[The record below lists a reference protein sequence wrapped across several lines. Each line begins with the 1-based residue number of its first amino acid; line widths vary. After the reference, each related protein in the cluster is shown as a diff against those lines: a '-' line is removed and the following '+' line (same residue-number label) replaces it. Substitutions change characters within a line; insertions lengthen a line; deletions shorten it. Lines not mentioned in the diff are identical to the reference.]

1 MAQPRAFPP
10 RSVPLRGHCE
20 AFWLTMRQHA
30 AMRATLLLVISSCL
44 LPATLCAQDTKA
56 PVDPAI
62 AAKVALKK
70 RLTRALTK
78 TAKTADTG
86 FTIKWGPDKK
96 AKENNPFAA
105 MMGQAASGNVT
116 GSWHEGRTHIQFGG
130 DETDELLLAGGNMIA
145 RDKDRDWCLRSGHFA
160 DGNKVTFVPNAHALL
175 QQLASWPL
183 AVTRREAGA
192 YKDRPVEV
200 VSVTLNAE
208 QVGELMWS
216 GSLPE
221 SLSQGNFGQVINIVM
236 GGNAGRRAATPPNTT
251 IDLAISLD
259 PGTNLVHQI
268 RVRAWTEANQNGGVF
283 AFAAGRVAVG
293 QAVGDDDEEAEPNED
308 EDEAEDNKPLEYSKG
323 LPKRSRKKTSVAN
336 FTLSLENHGQQA
348 KPQLNDRQQS
358 LLR

>member
-1 MAQPRAFPP
+1 
-10 RSVPLRGHCE
+10 
-20 AFWLTMRQHA
+20 
-30 AMRATLLLVISSCL
+30 MRATLLLVISSCL
-44 LPATLCAQDTKA
+44 LPATLCAQDTTT
-56 PVDPAI
+56 PIDPAI
-62 AAKVALKK
+62 AAKIALKK
-70 RLTRALTK
+70 RLTGALTK

-96 AKENNPFAA
+96 AKANNPFAA
-105 MMGQAASGNVT
+105 MMGQAASGDVT
-116 GSWHEGRTHIQFGG
+116 GSWHEGRTHIHFGS
-130 DETDELLLAGGNMIA
+130 DEKDELLLAGGSMLA
-145 RDKDRDWCLRSGHFA
+145 RDGDRDWCLRSSHFA
-160 DGNKVTFVPNAHALL
+160 DGNKVTFIPNAQALL

-192 YKDRPVEV
+192 YRDRPVEV

-216 GSLPE
+216 GGLPE

-236 GGNAGRRAATPPNTT
+236 GGKAGRRAATPPETT

-268 RVRAWTEANQNGGVF
+268 RVRAWTKANQNGGVF
-283 AFAAGRVAVG
+283 AFPAGRIALGAAV
-293 QAVGDDDEEAEPNED
+293 NED
-308 EDEAEDNKPLEYSKG
+308 EEEEEEDDEDADEAEGNKPLEYSKG

-336 FTLSLENHGQQA
+336 FTLQLENHGQQP
-348 KPQLNDRQQS
+348 KPQLNDRQKS